1 MLPRKKTSVGLYLAE
16 LISRDIETLPAV
28 LFLDIFSALTS
39 RHCQVRVITLD
50 ARILRRRSSND

>member
-16 LISRDIETLPAV
+16 LIAREIETLLAF

-50 ARILRRRSSND
+50 ARILR